1 LRSIRSSSRAR
12 TNNQRGVALIAA
24 IFLAILYFGLIE
36 LLLMDSARE
45 LREAQRFR
53 ARIMSLTLAEN
64 GAELAALNL
73 VSTTGGTARNED
85 WQGVATG
92 TLLRGGAFPLE
103 SEVPVAPTV
112 SKFELIGEG
121 ESAGVVKVKT
131 KVRVYGQVEGRKV
144 SITYTMHSQ

>member
-1 LRSIRSSSRAR
+1 
-12 TNNQRGVALIAA
+12 
-24 IFLAILYFGLIE
+24 
-36 LLLMDSARE
+36 MDSARE

-73 VSTTGGTARNED
+73 VNTTGGTARNED

-112 SKFELIGEG
+112 IKFELVGEG

-131 KVRVYGQVEGRKV
+131 KVRVYGEIEGKKIRV
-144 SITYTMHSQ
+144 NYAMHSQ